1 MRVRQSLV
9 RTMLAL
15 VAFVSFTMMASVAV
29 ADGVDPHA
37 PLTVTSGGKTFTYA
51 TPVSLVDSA
60 SVVATPL
67 VEAWVDSIAESVY
80 CKVANA
86 SFWVDKK
93 KRKIVFKSAKN
104 GYRVDRPAATT
115 EIINELLAEVGG
127 ATAQTVAL
135 STTTTKPK
143 VTSFKKHILVSLKQR
158 KVYLY
163 NNMKL
168 EKTYRCA
175 IGMKA
180 YPTPKGTF
188 YIGKKRKNPDWH
200 RGSAAWAQSMPAYIG
215 PGPSNPL
222 GTRALYVYKKNG
234 ADTGVRFHGT
244 TKTSS
249 IGHAASHGC
258 MRMTRKSVEDFFK
271 RVPLKTPVYII
282 N

>member
-9 RTMLAL
+9 RTIL
-15 VAFVSFTMMASVAV
+15 VLSVVASFAMAASTAMAF
-29 ADGVDPHA
+29 DPHA
-37 PLTVTSGGKTFTYA
+37 PLTVTAGGKTFTQA
-51 TPVSLVDSA
+51 TPGSFVDSS
-60 SVVATPL
+60 SVVTTAAI
-67 VEAWVDSIAESVY
+67 EGWVKA
-80 CKVANA
+80 VANNVDCKPA
-86 SFWVDKK
+86 DAKFWIDKK
-93 KRKIVFKSAKN
+93 KRKIVFKTSRKGYKVDQAGATSA
-104 GYRVDRPAATT
+104 
-115 EIINELLAEVGG
+115 IIAELLSEVASG
-127 ATAQTVAL
+127 TFSTVAL
-135 STTTTKPK
+135 PTKVTNPK
-143 VTSFKKHILVSLKQR
+143 VTKFKKRILVSLKQR

-180 YPTPKGTF
+180 YPTPTGTF
-188 YIGKKRKNPDWH
+188 YIGKKRKNPDWT

-222 GTRALYVYKKNG
+222 GTRALYVYTKRG

-244 TKTSS
+244 TNTGS

-282 N
+282 K

>member
-15 VAFVSFTMMASVAV
+15 IALVSFTMMATAAV
-29 ADGVDPHA
+29 AAEPHA
-37 PLTVTSGGKTFTYA
+37 PLTVTAGGKTFTYA
-51 TPVSLVDSA
+51 APASFVDSA
-60 SVVATPL
+60 SVVTTGL
-67 VEAWVDSIAESVY
+67 VQGWVKAVANNVDSKATDAKWWI
-80 CKVANA
+80 
-86 SFWVDKK
+86 DKK
-93 KRKIVFKSAKN
+93 KRKIVFKTSRK
-104 GYRVDRPAATT
+104 GYKIDQAGATT
-115 EIINELLAEVGG
+115 AIINELLSEVASGTPK
-127 ATAQTVAL
+127 AVAL
-135 STTTTKPK
+135 PTK
-143 VTSFKKHILVSLKQR
+143 VTNPKITKFKKRILVSLKQR

-175 IGMKA
+175 IGMKG

-200 RGSAAWAQSMPAYIG
+200 RGSAAWASSMPAYIG

-222 GTRALYVYKKNG
+222 GTRALYVYTKKG
-234 ADTGVRFHGT
+234 RDTGVRFHGT

-258 MRMTRKSVEDFFK
+258 LRMKRNDVENFYP